1 MKRALALTAMLLTVA
16 SAASAQDFRP
26 VVQQLARGWQNGD
39 LSVLG
44 SHTASMGLS
53 LDVEGRRLGPLPG
66 RQAAS
71 ALKRLLDEHETISVR
86 VSMQKELEG
95 TPPRAWAELSWET
108 KPRGTTIPMRTTV
121 FVALELERDSWRFT
135 EIRLMK

>member
-1 MKRALALTAMLLTVA
+1 MKRALALTAMLLAVA
-16 SAASAQDFRP
+16 ATAHAQDFRP
-26 VVQQLARGWQNGD
+26 VVQQLARGWQRGD
-39 LSVLG
+39 FSVLG

-71 ALKRLLDEHETISVR
+71 ALSRLLDERETVAVRIS
-86 VSMQKELEG
+86 MLKEIEG
-95 TPPRAWAELSWET
+95 SPRRAFAELSWET
-108 KPRGTTIPMRTTV
+108 RPRGTTIPTRTTV
-121 FVALELERDSWRFT
+121 FVALELERDRWCFT